1 MTAWPGA
8 GEKGAATGYP
18 PPVPAIDLL
27 SDEQLLL
34 AARVRELEE
43 RLERER
49 ARNAGLERGLD
60 ALSARVTELRE
71 ENARLRETR
80 GT

>member
-1 MTAWPGA
+1 
-8 GEKGAATGYP
+8 
-18 PPVPAIDLL
+18 VPTIDLL
-27 SDEQLLL
+27 SEEQLLL

-60 ALSARVTELRE
+60 ALSVRVTELRE

-80 GT
+80 ATRGT

>member
-1 MTAWPGA
+1 MPT
-8 GEKGAATGYP
+8 
-18 PPVPAIDLL
+18 IDLL

>member
-1 MTAWPGA
+1 M
-8 GEKGAATGYP
+8 AT
-18 PPVPAIDLL
+18 IDLL

-43 RLERER
+43 LLERER

-71 ENARLRETR
+71 ENARLRGR
-80 GT
+80 RAA

>member
-1 MTAWPGA
+1 M
-8 GEKGAATGYP
+8 ATI
-18 PPVPAIDLL
+18 VLL

-34 AARVRELEE
+34 AARVRELEG

-71 ENARLRETR
+71 ENASLRDSR